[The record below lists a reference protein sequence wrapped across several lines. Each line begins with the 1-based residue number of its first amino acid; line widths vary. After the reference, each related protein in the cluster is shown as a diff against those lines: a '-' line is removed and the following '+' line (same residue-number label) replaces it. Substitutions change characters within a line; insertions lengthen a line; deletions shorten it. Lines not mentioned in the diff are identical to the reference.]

1 MDVNKV
7 ITALMLVFF
16 VVGAV
21 DYIFNSRLGLGK
33 EFEQGVMASGRLIL
47 CMAGFIVLAP
57 LIAQK
62 LGPVIAPVFRAFGI
76 DPSMIAGMLLANDC
90 GGAALAMELAD
101 SEQAG
106 KFSGLIVGSMLG
118 TVVMLSIPTLMAYAA
133 EKERPS
139 VIYGILCGVITI
151 PFGCVTGGLAAGFP
165 IGMVLQNTAPVLL
178 LSLILLVLLLVFGGK
193 IVPAFVVFGRLLM
206 ALAIFGLICGATEC
220 MTGKILFN
228 GMGSLNEVFP
238 VVGGISIYLAGAF
251 TLLAVIRQLFSK
263 WLFAAGRVL
272 NINSTGVSAL
282 LLSLANALPPIMM
295 IHEMDDR
302 GRMFNVA
309 FLVSAACLL
318 GDHLAFTAQ
327 VAPEMCVPVI
337 VGKAVG
343 GVSAFFLAYWLA
355 PKLLKDDRRES

>member
-1 MDVNKV
+1 MDLNQI
-7 ITALMLVFF
+7 ITAIMLVFF
-16 VVGAV
+16 VVGAI
-21 DYIFNSRLGLGK
+21 DYVLDNRFGLGK
-33 EFEQGVMASGRLIL
+33 QFEQGVMASGRLIL

-62 LGPVIAPVFRAFGI
+62 LGPVIAPGFRALGI

-106 KFSGLIVGSMLG
+106 RFSGLIVGSMLG
-118 TVVMLSIPTLMAYAA
+118 TVIMLSIPTLMSYAT
-133 EKERPS
+133 EEERPS

-151 PFGCVTGGLAAGFP
+151 PLGCVAGGLAAGFSP
-165 IGMVLQNTAPVLL
+165 LMVLQNTMPVFV
-178 LSLILLVLLLVFGGK
+178 LSLVLLVLLLVLGRK
-193 IVPAFVVFGRLLM
+193 IVPAFVVFGRMLM
-206 ALAIFGLICGATEC
+206 AVSILGLICGAVEC
-220 MTGKILFN
+220 MAGRPVLE
-228 GMGSLNEVFP
+228 GMGTLNSVFP
-238 VVGGISIYLAGAF
+238 IVGGISIYLAGAF
-251 TLLAVIRQLFSK
+251 TLLAVVSRLFTR
-263 WLFAAGRVL
+263 WLSVAGRL
-272 NINSTGVSAL
+272 LKINSTSVSAL

-309 FLVSAACLL
+309 FLSSAACIL

-327 VAPEMCVPVI
+327 VASDMCVPVM

-343 GVSAFFLAYWLA
+343 GLAAFLVALWLA
-355 PKLLKDDRRES
+355 PRLLKEKSL